1 MRLPLVLAALSLA
14 AAAPLASQQPENLA
28 RNKAVVQRVF
38 QDIFN
43 QGRFAVADEIYA
55 PDFQNHGLRR
65 SVGLAEDQAAVRAE
79 KQAFPDL
86 TMTVERTI
94 AEGDWVATL
103 WIFRGTHTGGG
114 YEGLP
119 PTGARVAMKGI
130 TLWRVV
136 DGRIRDEW
144 TSFDSLSAYSQAV
157 SQRKGSILGLGA
169 ALVLAIVVAERSLWA
184 LGKWTF
190 RKLRRG

>member
-1 MRLPLVLAALSLA
+1 MRLSLVLAALCLA
-14 AAAPLASQQPENLA
+14 VPTPLASQAPDGPA

-38 QDIFN
+38 HEIFN

-55 PDFQNHGLRR
+55 PDFQNHGLRQ

-103 WIFRGTHTGGG
+103 WIFRGTHTRAG
-114 YEGLP
+114 YGGLP

-136 DGRIRDEW
+136 DGRIHDEW

-157 SQRKGSILGLGA
+157 SQRKGWILGLA
-169 ALVLAIVVAERSLWA
+169 AVLVLGIVVVERAAWA
-184 LGKWTF
+184 MAKWAF
-190 RKLRRG
+190 RKLRRA